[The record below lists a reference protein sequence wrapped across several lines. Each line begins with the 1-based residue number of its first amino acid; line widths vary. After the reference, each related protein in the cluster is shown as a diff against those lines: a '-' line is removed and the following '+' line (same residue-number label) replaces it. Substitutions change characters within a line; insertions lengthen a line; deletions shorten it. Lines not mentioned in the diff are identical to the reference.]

1 MDVLVP
7 MKMENAG
14 VQSNSTAGMNGG
26 YMMFHKIKNVAAL
39 PVAALPDYRL
49 SVQFSEGVTK
59 IYDVKPLF
67 EKLPVFA
74 ALKDDVRTFYSVSVD
89 IGGYGIVWNEELD
102 LSCDEL
108 WEHGTQVHT
117 PFDGLIAF
125 SDATELWG
133 LNESTLRKAISYGKL
148 VDGVDVCK
156 FGKQWVVS
164 MDAMQREYGNRQERL

>member
-1 MDVLVP
+1 
-7 MKMENAG
+7 
-14 VQSNSTAGMNGG
+14 
-26 YMMFHKIKNVAAL
+26 MFHKVKSVSAL
-39 PVAALPDYRL
+39 PEYRL

-67 EKLPVFA
+67 EKIPSFSE
-74 ALKDDVRTFYSVSVD
+74 LKDRQEEFACVTVDV
-89 IGGYGIVWNEELD
+89 GGYGIVWNDELD

-108 WEHGTQVHT
+108 WDNGVRVDT
-117 PFDGLIAF
+117 PFDGLMSF

-133 LNESTLRKAISYGKL
+133 LNESTLRKAIAYGKL

-164 MDAMQREYGNRQERL
+164 IEAMKREYGTADRRRISHRP